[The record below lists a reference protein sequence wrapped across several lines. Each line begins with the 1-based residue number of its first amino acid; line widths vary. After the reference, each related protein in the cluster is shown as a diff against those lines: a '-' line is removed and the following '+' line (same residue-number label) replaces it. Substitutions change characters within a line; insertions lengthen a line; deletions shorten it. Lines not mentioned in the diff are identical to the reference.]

1 MTTLHE
7 TEKAMQND
15 VPIPSMEDAL
25 SPNELVAAAHSLGL
39 RQVRAW
45 VPDNTDKAR
54 TAGAKR
60 TKRSRENAKLQGVK
74 QVSVTLPTELH
85 DQVKTLAA
93 RIRAGEPAAM
103 VWADLASV
111 QNPMSAST
119 SLSPTPVKLLGW
131 RRWLLRWL
139 LPAELRAWIS

>member
-1 MTTLHE
+1 MKNLVSIHISE
-7 TEKAMQND
+7 E
-15 VPIPSMEDAL
+15 AL
-25 SPNELVAAAHSLGL
+25 SPQDPAILADAARNLGL

-45 VPDNTDKAR
+45 MQDDKVPKACS
-54 TAGAKR
+54 AGAKR
-60 TKRSRENAKLQGVK
+60 TKRSRKNAERQGVK

-93 RIRAGEPAAM
+93 RIRAGEPAAL

-119 SLSPTPVKLLGW
+119 RLSPTPVKLLGW